1 MSEISLPN
9 GLVMPPYALALG
21 MVVDHL
27 HEGVPVIAYEFS
39 DSVTGRPGFLHG
51 GALSG
56 LMEIAAIVALQVSL
70 AADAPHLRLKPVNIS
85 VDFMRGGRPIRTFAL
100 GFVTRMG
107 RRTANVEAHAW
118 QQDRAKPI
126 ASARMNF
133 VLSPLDK

>member
-1 MSEISLPN
+1 MSALSLPP
-9 GLVMPPYALALG
+9 GLIMPPYALALG
-21 MVVDHL
+21 MEIDHL
-27 HEGVPVIAYEFS
+27 HDGVPVIAYDFS
-39 DSVTGRPGFLHG
+39 DNVTGRPGFLHG

-56 LMEIAAIVALQVSL
+56 LMEIAAIIALQVAL

-85 VDFMRGGRPIRTFAL
+85 VDFMRGGRPMRTFAL
-100 GFVTRMG
+100 GKVTRQG

-133 VLSPLDK
+133 VLSPLEK